1 MLLEAQHLTKT
12 FGEHVAVNAVD
23 LQIEK
28 GSFTALLGPNGAGK
42 STTMNMLIGLL
53 QPTAGQVTYDHAPKL
68 GVVFQGSVLD
78 DILTVQENLQV
89 RAGQYRHVPADR
101 VTVLSQQLGLTTFM
115 SQRYGTLSGGQRR
128 RVDIARALINE
139 PDILFLD
146 EPTTGLDI
154 QTRLAIWSLVQRLQR
169 EKKLTVILTTHYLD
183 EADSADNVVVI
194 DHGRVLARGTAAEIK
209 NRYATDQ
216 LTLTSPDVAQLSAQV
231 AQKPTRLTA
240 NQIVFSLPTMQTAL
254 DILTAN
260 RSLISNFEFR
270 PGTMDDAF
278 LALTGK
284 EMR

>member
-12 FGEHVAVNAVD
+12 FWDHIAVNAVD

-53 QPTAGQVTYDHAPKL
+53 QPTAGQVTYDHDPKL

-78 DILTVQENLQV
+78 DILTVRENLQI

-115 SQRYGTLSGGQRR
+115 AQRYGTLSGGQRR

-154 QTRLAIWSLVQRLQR
+154 QTRLAIWTLIQRLQR

-183 EADSADNVVVI
+183 EADSADNVIVI
-194 DHGRVLARGTAAEIK
+194 DHGRILAQGTAADIK
-209 NRYATDQ
+209 TRYAADQ
-216 LTLTSPDVAQLSAQV
+216 LTLTSPDVAQLAARV
-231 AQKPTRLTA
+231 ARQPIRRTA
-240 NQIVFSLPTMQTAL
+240 DQLVFSLPTMQAAL

-260 RSLISNFEFR
+260 RPLISNFEFR

>member
-12 FGEHVAVNAVD
+12 FGDHVAVNAVD

-53 QPTAGQVTYDHAPKL
+53 QPTAGQVTYDHDPKL

-78 DILTVQENLQV
+78 DILTVRENLQI

-101 VTVLSQQLGLTTFM
+101 VAILSQQLGLTTFM

-139 PDILFLD
+139 PDVLFLD

-154 QTRLAIWSLVQRLQR
+154 QTRLAIWTLIQRLQR
-169 EKKLTVILTTHYLD
+169 NRNLTVILTTHYLD
-183 EADSADNVVVI
+183 EADAADKVIII
-194 DHGRVLARGTAAEIK
+194 DHGRVLAQGTATEIK
-209 NRYATDQ
+209 NRYAADK
-216 LTLTSPDVAQLSAQV
+216 LTLISPDVAQLATRV
-231 AQKPTRLTA
+231 TQKPLRRTA
-240 NQIVFSLPTMQTAL
+240 DQLIFSLPTMQAAL

>member
-12 FGEHVAVNAVD
+12 FGEHIAVNAVD

-53 QPTAGQVTYDHAPKL
+53 QPTAGQVTYDHTPKL

-78 DILTVQENLQV
+78 DILTVRENLQI
-89 RAGQYRHVPADR
+89 RAGQYRHVPAAR
-101 VTVLSQQLGLTTFM
+101 VTVLSQQLGLTAFM
-115 SQRYGTLSGGQRR
+115 AQRYGTLSGGQRR
-128 RVDIARALINE
+128 RVDIARALINN

-154 QTRLAIWSLVQRLQR
+154 QTRLAIWTLIQRLQR
-169 EKKLTVILTTHYLD
+169 EKQLTVILTTHYLD
-183 EADSADNVVVI
+183 EADSADNVIVI
-194 DHGRVLARGTAAEIK
+194 DHGRILAQGTAADIK
-209 NRYATDQ
+209 TRYAADR
-216 LTLTSPDVAQLSAQV
+216 LTLTSPDVAQLAARV
-231 AQKPTRLTA
+231 ARQPIRRTA
-240 NQIVFSLPTMQTAL
+240 NQLVFSLPTMQAAL

-260 RSLISNFEFR
+260 RPLISNFEFR

>member
-1 MLLEAQHLTKT
+1 MLLEAKHLTKT
-12 FGEHVAVNAVD
+12 FGDRIAVNAVD

-42 STTMNMLIGLL
+42 STTMNLLIGLS
-53 QPTAGQVTYDHAPKL
+53 QPTAGSVVYDQKPRL

-78 DILTVQENLQV
+78 AMLTVQENLQI
-89 RAGQYRHVPADR
+89 RADQYRHVPADR
-101 VTVLSQQLGLTTFM
+101 VKVLSQQLGLTDFM
-115 SQRYGTLSGGQRR
+115 TQRYGTLSGGQRR
-128 RVDIARALINE
+128 RVDIARALLNS

-154 QTRLAIWSLVQRLQR
+154 QTRHAIWDLVQRLQR
-169 EKKLTVILTTHYLD
+169 KQKMTVILTTHYLD
-183 EADSADNVVVI
+183 EADAADNVIII
-194 DHGRVLARGTAAEIK
+194 DHGRVLTHGTAAEIK
-209 NRYATDQ
+209 EHYAADL
-216 LTLTSPDVAQLSAQV
+216 LTMTSPNVTQLAANITQR
-231 AQKPTRLTA
+231 PTRVTA
-240 NQIVFSLPTMQTAL
+240 TQLVFRLPDVQSAL

-260 RSLISNFEFR
+260 QELISNFEFR